1 MAKHPNMIVG
11 GIVGSEFSV
20 LLDPRTSIGL
30 ENRRLVEIEGY
41 DDVGVALRND
51 ATDEPFVI
59 ERVISSEEYE
69 KLDSY
74 KLIYGGASVS
84 NKLGKFQAI

>member
-1 MAKHPNMIVG
+1 MAKHPKMIVG

-20 LLDPRTSIGL
+20 LLDPRASIGL

-41 DDVGVALRND
+41 DDVAVALRND

-59 ERVISSEEYE
+59 ERVISTAEYE
-69 KLDSY
+69 RIDSY
-74 KLIYGGASVS
+74 KLIYGGAPVIK
-84 NKLGKFQAI
+84 KLGKSQAI